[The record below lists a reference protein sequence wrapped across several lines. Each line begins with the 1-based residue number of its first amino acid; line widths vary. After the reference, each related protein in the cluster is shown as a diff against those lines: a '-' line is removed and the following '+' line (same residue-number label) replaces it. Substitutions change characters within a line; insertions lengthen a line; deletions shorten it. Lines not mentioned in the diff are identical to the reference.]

1 MGSHHSTMPAA
12 ALTSSQ
18 FDLVYNLLS
27 LGLAS
32 MAASTVFF
40 FLRLQSFHER
50 YKAALCFTGLVTFI
64 AMYHYF
70 RIFNSFNKA
79 YTPCYRS
86 SEGEINYNICDADKY
101 GYSS

>member
-1 MGSHHSTMPAA
+1 MGTATVTMPAA

-40 FLRLQSFHER
+40 FLRL
-50 YKAALCFTGLVTFI
+50 
-64 AMYHYF
+64 
-70 RIFNSFNKA
+70 
-79 YTPCYRS
+79 S
-86 SEGEINYNICDADKY
+86 SSTSATRRHCA
-101 GYSS
+101 SPAW